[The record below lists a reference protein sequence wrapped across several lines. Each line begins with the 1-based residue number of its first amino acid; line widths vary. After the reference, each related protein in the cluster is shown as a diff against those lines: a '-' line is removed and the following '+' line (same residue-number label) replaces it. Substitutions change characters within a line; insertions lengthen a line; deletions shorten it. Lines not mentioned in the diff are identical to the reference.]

1 MKKGPL
7 LNNNSRKFTTRDSL
21 GIESVASSISR
32 DLCPIVN
39 TVTPRAFYWA
49 FMVWIYYDFY
59 KYSGIE
65 EHSVDVFDK
74 VYLKRQ
80 DYFFVLSQLL
90 TQGVDQSNLVG
101 KQNSQEDINKNPD
114 GPYVF
119 NAAYFVSRYGGM
131 QYYNAGCLTM
141 DYIRDFDFEN
151 NMRFPFPRL
160 TAEGKKMALEF
171 QNIIKNTEYYKHYRL
186 NDEPVPK
193 DVLIEYGKAINI
205 GLNGFEN
212 CKESLRRHLFENPA
226 NHMLKCSADYVKFI
240 YDHCDMS
247 NADLSSYRDILFDA
261 FSVKGR
267 NKTLPPELREVA
279 NGWEIVVGRQY
290 FTSGLEA
297 IWKYMLEQI
306 KLPLTKKEW
315 IKYCI
320 DNTDWDINID
330 NPVSTFLPKCNYDF
344 KIREAMISDAR
355 HYTNPSKMVENG
367 LKVILSMYNRFANR
381 YDFGEES
388 ALLTKGN
395 ETSSISFEE
404 LINTV
409 QNYMDKSIREFV
421 VFVMD
426 NWRIEQHRRTAFEK
440 LMQGRDGFYFEE
452 IDGSYSYK
460 VGFEIDFQGIRL
472 YQLSQVM
479 KDLNML

>member
-21 GIESVASSISR
+21 GIESVAASISR

-65 EHSVDVFDK
+65 EHTVDVFDK
-74 VYLKRQ
+74 NYLKRQ

-90 TQGVDQSNLVG
+90 TEGSDQINLVG
-101 KQNSQEDINKNPD
+101 KQNSQDDINKNPN

-119 NAAYFVSRYGGM
+119 NADYFVSRYGGM
-131 QYYNAGCLTM
+131 QYYNAGCITM
-141 DYIRDFDFEN
+141 DYIRDVDDN
-151 NMRFPFPRL
+151 NKRFSFPKL
-160 TAEGKKMALEF
+160 TTEGEKMALEF
-171 QNIIKNTEYYKHYRL
+171 QSTIKNTEYYKHYRL
-186 NDEPVPK
+186 NDVPVPK

-205 GLNGFEN
+205 GLNGFES
-212 CKESLRRHLFENPA
+212 CKGSLRRHLFDNPA

-240 YDHCDMS
+240 YDHYDMS
-247 NADLSSYRDILFDA
+247 DAELSSYRNILFDV
-261 FSVKGR
+261 FSVRGR
-267 NKTLPPELREVA
+267 NETLPTNLRRIA

-315 IKYCI
+315 IKHCI
-320 DNTDWDINID
+320 DNTDWEINID
-330 NPVSTFLPKCNYDF
+330 DSVLTLLPKCNYDS
-344 KIREAMISDAR
+344 KTRETMIYDAKR
-355 HYTNPSKMVENG
+355 YAVPSKMVENG
-367 LKVILSMYNRFANR
+367 LKVVLSMYNRFVDR
-381 YDFGEES
+381 DDFGEES

-409 QNYMDKSIREFV
+409 KNYMDKSIREFV
-421 VFVMD
+421 IFIMD
-426 NWRIEQHRRTAFEK
+426 NWLIEQHRKTAFEK

-460 VGFEIDFQGIRL
+460 SSFEIDFQGIRL

>member
-21 GIESVASSISR
+21 GIESVAASISR

-65 EHSVDVFDK
+65 EHTVDVFDK
-74 VYLKRQ
+74 NYLKRQ

-90 TQGVDQSNLVG
+90 TEGSDQINLVG
-101 KQNSQEDINKNPD
+101 KQNSQDDINKNLN

-119 NAAYFVSRYGGM
+119 NADYFLSRYGGM

-151 NMRFPFPRL
+151 NKRFSFPKL
-160 TAEGKKMALEF
+160 TAEGKEMALAF
-171 QNIIKNTEYYKHYRL
+171 QSIIEDTEYYKHYRL
-186 NDEPVPK
+186 NDVPVPK

-205 GLNGFEN
+205 GLDGFEN
-212 CKESLRRHLFENPA
+212 CKASLRKHLFENPEYPL
-226 NHMLKCSADYVKFI
+226 LKFSADYVKFI
-240 YDHCDMS
+240 YDRYDMS
-247 NADLSSYRDILFDA
+247 NADLSYYRDLLFDA
-261 FSVKGR
+261 FSVRGR
-267 NKTLPPELREVA
+267 NETIFPELREVA

-290 FTSGLEA
+290 FTSGLESV
-297 IWKYMLEQI
+297 WKYMLEQI

-320 DNTDWDINID
+320 DSTDWEINID
-330 NPVSTFLPKCNYDF
+330 DSVSTILPKCNYDF
-344 KIREAMISDAR
+344 ETRESMISEAR
-355 HYTNPSKMVENG
+355 RYVAPSKMVENG
-367 LKVILSMYNRFANR
+367 LKIVLSIYNRFANR
-381 YDFGEES
+381 DDFGEES

-409 QNYMDKSIREFV
+409 KNYMDKSIREFV
-421 VFVMD
+421 IFIMD
-426 NWRIEQHRRTAFEK
+426 NWLIEQHRKTAFEK

-460 VGFEIDFQGIRL
+460 SSFEIDFQGIRL

>member
-21 GIESVASSISR
+21 GIESVAASISR

-49 FMVWIYYDFY
+49 FMVWIYYDFH

-65 EHSVDVFDK
+65 EHTVNVFDK
-74 VYLKRQ
+74 TYLKRQ

-90 TQGVDQSNLVG
+90 TESSDQGNLVG
-101 KQNSQEDINKNPD
+101 KQNSQDDIKKNPD

-119 NAAYFVSRYGGM
+119 NPEYFVSRYGGM

-141 DYIRDFDFEN
+141 DYIRDFDVDN
-151 NMRFPFPRL
+151 NKRYPFPKL
-160 TAEGKKMALEF
+160 TPEGKKMALDF
-171 QNIIKNTEYYKHYRL
+171 QNCIKDTEYYKHYRL
-186 NDEPVPK
+186 KDIPVPR
-193 DVLIEYGKAINI
+193 DVLIEYGKTINI

-212 CKESLRRHLFENPA
+212 CKASLRKHLFENP
-226 NHMLKCSADYVKFI
+226 MLKCSADYVKFI
-240 YDHCDMS
+240 FEHYDMS
-247 NADLSSYRDILFDA
+247 DADLSTYRDILFDA
-261 FSVKGR
+261 FSVRGR
-267 NKTLPPELREVA
+267 NETILPELREVA

-306 KLPLTKKEW
+306 KLPLTKQEW
-315 IKYCI
+315 IKYSI
-320 DNTDWDINID
+320 DSTDWEINID
-330 NPVSTFLPKCNYDF
+330 DSLFTLLQKCKYDF
-344 KIREAMISDAR
+344 ETRETIISDAS
-355 HYTNPSKMVENG
+355 HYVNPSKMVENG
-367 LKVILSMYNRFANR
+367 MKIILSMYNRFANR
-381 YDFGEES
+381 DDFGEES

-409 QNYMDKSIREFV
+409 QKYKDKSIRDFI

-426 NWRIEQHRRTAFEK
+426 NWLIEQHRRTAFEK

-460 VGFEIDFQGIRL
+460 SSFEIDFQGIRL

>member
-7 LNNNSRKFTTRDSL
+7 LNNNSRNFTTRDSL
-21 GIESVASSISR
+21 GIESVAASISR

-49 FMVWIYYDFY
+49 FMVWIYYDFRNC
-59 KYSGIE
+59 SGIK
-65 EHSVDVFDK
+65 EHTVEVFDK
-74 VYLKRQ
+74 TYLKRQ

-90 TQGVDQSNLVG
+90 TEGSDQSNLVG
-101 KQNSQEDINKNPD
+101 KQNSQVDINKNPD
-114 GPYVF
+114 GPYGF
-119 NAAYFVSRYGGM
+119 NVNYFVTRYGGM

-141 DYIRDFDFEN
+141 NYIRDFDVKN
-151 NMRFPFPRL
+151 NKRFSFPKL
-160 TAEGKKMALEF
+160 TPEGEKMALDF
-171 QNIIKNTEYYKHYRL
+171 QDCIKDTAYYKHYRL
-186 NDEPVPK
+186 KDIPVPR
-193 DVLIEYGKAINI
+193 DVLIEYGKTINI
-205 GLNGFEN
+205 GLTGFEN
-212 CKESLRRHLFENPA
+212 CKASLRKHLFENPA

-240 YDHCDMS
+240 YDCHDMS
-247 NADLSSYRDILFDA
+247 NADLSYYRDILFDA
-261 FSVKGR
+261 YSVRGR
-267 NKTLPPELREVA
+267 NEIILPELREVA

-297 IWKYMLEQI
+297 VWKYMLEQI
-306 KLPLTKKEW
+306 KLPLTKKKW

-320 DNTDWDINID
+320 DSTDWEINIGD
-330 NPVSTFLPKCNYDF
+330 SVSTILPKCNYDF
-344 KIREAMISDAR
+344 ETREAMISDAR
-355 HYTNPSKMVENG
+355 RYANPRKMVENG
-367 LKVILSMYNRFANR
+367 LKIILSMYNRFANR
-381 YDFGEES
+381 DDFGEES

-409 QNYMDKSIREFV
+409 QEYKNRSIREFV
-421 VFVMD
+421 IFVMD
-426 NWRIEQHRRTAFEK
+426 NWLIEQHRRTAFEK

-452 IDGSYSYK
+452 VDGSYTYNAS
-460 VGFEIDFQGIRL
+460 FEIDFQGIRL

>member
-1 MKKGPL
+1 MRKGPL

-21 GIESVASSISR
+21 GIESVAASISR

-49 FMVWIYYDFY
+49 FMVWIYYDFH

-65 EHSVDVFDK
+65 EHTVDVFDK
-74 VYLKRQ
+74 TFLKRQ

-90 TQGVDQSNLVG
+90 TESSDQGNLVG
-101 KQNSQEDINKNPD
+101 KQNSQDDIKKNPD

-119 NAAYFVSRYGGM
+119 NPDYFVSRYGGM

-151 NMRFPFPRL
+151 NKRFSFPRL

-171 QNIIKNTEYYKHYRL
+171 QSIIKDTEYYKHYRL
-186 NDEPVPK
+186 NDVPVPK
-193 DVLIEYGKAINI
+193 DVLIEYGKAINL
-205 GLNGFEN
+205 GLNGFES
-212 CKESLRRHLFENPA
+212 CKESLRRHLFEKPA
-226 NHMLKCSADYVKFI
+226 NHMLKCSADYVKYI
-240 YDHCDMS
+240 YENYDMS
-247 NADLSSYRDILFDA
+247 GTDLSSYRDILFDA

-267 NKTLPPELREVA
+267 NETLPPELREVA

-290 FTSGLEA
+290 FTSGLES

-306 KLPLTKKEW
+306 KLPLTKIEW
-315 IKYCI
+315 INYCI
-320 DNTDWDINID
+320 DSTDWELNID
-330 NPVSTFLPKCNYDF
+330 DLVSEILPMCNYDF
-344 KIREAMISDAR
+344 DKRESMISDAR
-355 HYTNPSKMVENG
+355 LYATPNKMVENG
-367 LKVILSMYNRFANR
+367 LEVVLSMYNRFVDR
-381 YDFGEES
+381 DDFGEES

-409 QNYMDKSIREFV
+409 KNYMDKSIREFV
-421 VFVMD
+421 IFIMD
-426 NWRIEQHRRTAFEK
+426 NWLIEQHRKTAFEK

-460 VGFEIDFQGIRL
+460 SSFEIDFQGIRL